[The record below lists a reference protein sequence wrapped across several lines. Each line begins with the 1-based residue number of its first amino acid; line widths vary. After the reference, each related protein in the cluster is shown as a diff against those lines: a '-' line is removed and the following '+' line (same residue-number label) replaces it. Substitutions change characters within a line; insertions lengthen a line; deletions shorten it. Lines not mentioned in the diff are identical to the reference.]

1 MYMKFKLAI
10 FSPNLTIS
18 SKIRNASVVTRG
30 SLNYYYI
37 DVIVKCIIIRLILF
51 MATLVLLCCESKNS
65 YKIKENLVDADIE
78 KFFLK
83 SMEFNAFVIFK
94 YVNDQ
99 LVIVHTYGDES
110 YVNGLIGRI
119 TNTGEN
125 LLGIDKLYKNEGK
138 VEWMSIDATGKN
150 IYEKGEFTISDTI
163 PVIND
168 VVQTSVAGQNENHE
182 MKLSK
187 LLREL
192 NDYYNK
198 SP

>member
-1 MYMKFKLAI
+1 MYMEFKLAI
-10 FSPNLTIS
+10 FSPNSTIS
-18 SKIRNASVVTRG
+18 SKIRNGSVVTRG
-30 SLNYYYI
+30 SLNYHYI

-51 MATLVLLCCESKNS
+51 MVTLVLLGCESKSS

-78 KFFLK
+78 KSFLK
-83 SMEFNAFVIFK
+83 SMKFNAFVIFK

-138 VEWMSIDATGKN
+138 VEWMSIDATGNNK
-150 IYEKGEFTISDTI
+150 YGKGKFTISDTI

-168 VVQTSVAGQNENHE
+168 VVQTSVAGYNENHE

-192 NDYYNK
+192 DDCYNK

>member
-1 MYMKFKLAI
+1 
-10 FSPNLTIS
+10 
-18 SKIRNASVVTRG
+18 
-30 SLNYYYI
+30 
-37 DVIVKCIIIRLILF
+37 